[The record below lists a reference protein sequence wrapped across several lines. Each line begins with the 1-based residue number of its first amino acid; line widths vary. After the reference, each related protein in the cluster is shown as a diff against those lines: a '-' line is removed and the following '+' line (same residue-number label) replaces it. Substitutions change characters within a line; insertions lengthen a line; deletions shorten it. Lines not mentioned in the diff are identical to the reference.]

1 MITEWEGSDRSP
13 YAMTMPIETMTTS
26 MLELT
31 IPHHVPNMPKRD
43 MITIFRIILPRGAT
57 MVMVP
62 FRSETETGTLPDI
75 ASANACS
82 WVNVGCS
89 TEFIMK

>member
-1 MITEWEGSDRSP
+1 
-13 YAMTMPIETMTTS
+13 MTMPIETMTTS
-26 MLELT
+26 MLELA

-43 MITIFRIILPRGAT
+43 MMIVLRITSPRGAT
-57 MVMVP
+57 KVMVP
-62 FRSETETGTLPDI
+62 FRSETEIGTLPDI